1 MRATRGAHRT
11 STRKQRAAGSRP
23 TSTSVRAP
31 RPEVIGEPPA
41 ERSGSIIEQHP
52 RASPIQITHETS
64 ITGDA
69 AEALWHSY
77 RANFE
82 PLASLAVLQ
91 HFYSREEILGELANP
106 RILKIVGW
114 QSGAPV
120 GLAMV
125 TNSLEDV
132 PQISPDFLRSNYPEH
147 AATNSICF
155 GILVMVDPTCEGA
168 RCSAGCTSQLR
179 AFQTGSGI
187 YDCLLAAVLVT
198 DLVSAPEI
206 IAEIGGALH
215 AHPHHWIGFFALRRH
230 AGDACASI
238 WATKQTKHRNDAGP
252 NVL

>member
-31 RPEVIGEPPA
+31 RPEVIGEPPG
-41 ERSGSIIEQHP
+41 ESSGSIIEQHP

-147 AATNSICF
+147 AATNSIYF
-155 GILVMVDPTCEGA
+155 GILVMVDPNLRGRTLFSRLYIELWQVPA
-168 RCSAGCTSQLR
+168 TAG
-179 AFQTGSGI
+179 G
-187 YDCLLAAVLVT
+187 VLVFDVCDFNRLAFDADT
-198 DLVSAPEI
+198 LAQRIADNFPQSDLRVI
-206 IAEIGGALH
+206 DRQTWYVAELPRPIPN
-215 AHPHHWIGFFALRRH
+215 HPSLSVP
-230 AGDACASI
+230 ASR
-238 WATKQTKHRNDAGP
+238 ARQPR
-252 NVL
+252 